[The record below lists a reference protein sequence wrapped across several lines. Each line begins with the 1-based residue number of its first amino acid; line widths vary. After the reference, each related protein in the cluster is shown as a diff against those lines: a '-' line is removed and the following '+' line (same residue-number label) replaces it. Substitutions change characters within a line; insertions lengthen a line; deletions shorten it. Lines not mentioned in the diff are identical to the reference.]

1 MKMLKSLLDTIYPR
15 FCLLCEDYLLQ
26 NENIFC
32 STCQNNIKG
41 NGASVVWNL
50 YQKGCFLNKYA
61 LFPFNEGSKAQKLV
75 HAIKYEGNIVLAGDL
90 GLKLG
95 EKINEEIQLIIPV
108 PLHRKKRRRRGF
120 NQSEEIAKGISE
132 VLQCPVIVDQLIR
145 KKHST
150 TQTKMNRKDRYQ
162 NIEGVFVLKNE
173 ELFIGKSLLLVDDV
187 FTTGATS
194 YACAEI
200 LQKANP
206 KSISLA
212 VIGKAD

>member
-1 MKMLKSLLDTIYPR
+1 MLKSLLDTIYPR

-108 PLHRKKRRRRGF
+108 PLHRKKEVEG
-120 NQSEEIAKGISE
+120 GLIS
-132 VLQCPVIVDQLIR
+132 L
-145 KKHST
+145 KK
-150 TQTKMNRKDRYQ
+150 
-162 NIEGVFVLKNE
+162 
-173 ELFIGKSLLLVDDV
+173 
-187 FTTGATS
+187 
-194 YACAEI
+194 
-200 LQKANP
+200 LQKVFQKFYSAQ
-206 KSISLA
+206 LL
-212 VIGKAD
+212 